1 MTHAAERNPS
11 TATTFVHGVDVIAG
25 DERPLRGTQRS
36 ALGAATAAFLVVVF
50 GFGLTDR
57 STPSAADRLQALVT
71 TRCVDIA
78 PALAPDW
85 IDESPPPLPKRP
97 VPPAMLANWAQSPQL
112 MFLCQINETLL
123 RSLWQPGT
131 GLAHVAGPGAP
142 REYDVFTPPDGGPNP
157 RFRYPPSTT
166 MPDGLTTNSFGFR
179 GPDLAVDKPPRT
191 IRIACVGASTTV
203 DSHHFAWS
211 YPELMQHWLN
221 RWAQATQRHLR
232 FEVINAGREAIR
244 SSDIRAIVQY
254 EVLPLAVDYVLY
266 YEGANQC
273 GLPDMLRHVQ
283 VTGEFT
289 PATPPATQA
298 NDLRALAAAAGPAT
312 DLARRHSANLRRLL
326 SLGGFGANAAEPGK
340 PPQRL
345 ALPAGVDPAAPDL
358 TRAWDVLQLG
368 PILADL
374 DGIQLACSKA
384 RAKLVLASFCWMV
397 EDGLHLDITE
407 DRSVYSHLNGT
418 FWPLRY
424 EIVEAL
430 TDLQNRYFAAWA
442 AARGVPFFDVAAQL
456 PRDPQLYIDAVH
468 GTELGSRLRAWIVCA
483 ELVRTIEQDL
493 AAGSVPVPD
502 QQIDRVHPHL
512 QPARHLTAAELD
524 RR

>member
-1 MTHAAERNPS
+1 MGNDVETSQPAPIAH
-11 TATTFVHGVDVIAG
+11 FHGVDVITG
-25 DERPLRGTQRS
+25 EERPARGAQRF
-36 ALGAATAAFLVVVF
+36 ALGAATACCGLVVF
-50 GFGLTDR
+50 GFGL
-57 STPSAADRLQALVT
+57 ADRLLPTAEDALQTLVAA
-71 TRCVDIA
+71 RAAAIA
-78 PALAPDW
+78 PSLDAAW

-97 VPPAMLANWAQSPQL
+97 VPPAMLANWAQVPQL
-112 MFLCQINETLL
+112 MFLCQINEVLL
-123 RSLWQPGT
+123 RSIWQPGT

-166 MPDGLTTNSFGFR
+166 MPDGLTTNSLGFR

-221 RWAQATQRHLR
+221 RWSRSKRLGLH

-283 VTGEFT
+283 VDGEFT
-289 PATPPATQA
+289 PATPPPALA

-312 DLARRHSANLRRLL
+312 DLARRHSANVRRVL
-326 SLGGFGANAAEPGK
+326 SLTGFGTNVAEPGK

-345 ALPAGVDPAAPDL
+345 ALPAGIDPAAPDL
-358 TRAWDVLQLG
+358 ARAWEVLQLG

-374 DGIQLACSKA
+374 DGIHAACAAAK
-384 RAKLVLASFCWMV
+384 AKLVLGSFCWMV
-397 EDGLHLDITE
+397 DDDLRLDLAE
-407 DRSVYSHLNGT
+407 DRSVHAHLNGT

-424 EIVEAL
+424 DVVKQL
-430 TDLQNRYFAAWA
+430 TDLQNRFYAAWA
-442 AARGVPFFDVAAQL
+442 AARGVPFVDIAAQL
-456 PRDPQLYIDAVH
+456 PRDPLLYIDAVH

-483 ELVRTIEQDL
+483 ELVRLLERDL
-493 AAGSVPVPD
+493 AAGTVPVPD
-502 QQIDRVHPHL
+502 RQIDRVHPHL
-512 QPARHLTAAELD
+512 QPAKHLTAAELD